1 MPNHDED
8 EAQLQTTRAQQTVTR
23 TELSRFISFTNHYA
37 LTGTTL
43 TWSSTGPQ
51 SETPSVTLVW

>member
-1 MPNHDED
+1 MPNHEFTTKHSYS
-8 EAQLQTTRAQQTVTR
+8 LQTTRAQQTVTR
-23 TELSRFISFTNHYA
+23 TELSRIIHYA